1 MKKHRRLL
9 DKSPIL
15 GFSKRILVLIAIFSV
30 VFVSGSAFALD
41 NGRSTKEAEFFGV
54 NYDTKEIDFKLQ
66 VKSPDVPD
74 TGNHGFLTSE
84 VENLGSENKTFISP
98 IIICLIAT
106 IVAFL
111 VLTKAKTFQ
120 RKNIQSSK
128 SFGLYSSNRRTFQK
142 IKNPAL
148 LLAICFGLGVSSPFF
163 IFESISSIATTG
175 VEKINFKEH
184 DFDADIEKGINPFGI
199 ALKEA
204 KSQSTSDTDFS
215 ITEVK
220 LEAET
225 YNPTGYLIFIDAGCI
240 YTNQAISQLTGE
252 TTTIC
257 DEEASTDL
265 VGEKAKIPS
274 IKEDMSIEDFKKQKK
289 AGWGWSKDGK
299 NFHSVDTPL
308 TFEDLT
314 LENPSVSIYFAVKS
328 SAEIPGGTY
337 KITNQITAVTND
349 VNNEFAEYRLA
360 YDDGTSE
367 TKTFYKREPGH
378 FKIKS
383 PADSTGFDGWAE
395 TGGSDKATYQPGDD
409 FEPTLLTTI
418 LYAVRKYDYQI
429 NFKQGY
435 YFHEYYVDDI
445 STPSIVEPCDTTN
458 YQCGEDEEEIKRRA
472 GLAQYDLAN
481 DKEGE
486 KHFEYYVKDKA
497 SKTEPIMINLNEK
510 DSKGDYLYVPRLKG
524 YTFLGWT
531 DFDFTKTESTENSC
545 KISDLESHDDAVVIY
560 REEAM
565 SELEAAIVCLKDNG
579 NFYEFDS
586 NANKFVPLASEAET
600 QNGESEEDSSSE
612 QNEEENT
619 EDDRVFVY
627 VNSASQKL
635 TLHAVYKLNPI
646 QYRIDYYSEDDTSS
660 TPSSS
665 SSVEEPCDEIKT
677 SNCKIHNGR
686 IANAV
691 LKTPAPDKQWVSR
704 TNGGTYTNEERLAIS
719 WEDMLNATSDNGN
732 STLGIESLDEKTIVS
747 TGSTSGR
754 TLSSNSKSTTK
765 NLLLA
770 LNSNLENDEETTEEE
785 SEDEK
790 QEEKTTET
798 TEPTEPKKA
807 EKRAAPAASST
818 ETEKTEEEKDEN
830 LKEQTDDNGT
840 TLLFYDDTSTVS
852 PYYTRPLGVKE
863 ETLSEEP
870 ESNIVT
876 TICII
881 VLIVSG
887 LGITAIILFPVLSK
901 NHAKK
906 QTLPK
911 F

>member
-15 GFSKRILVLIAIFSV
+15 GFSKRILVLIAIFSI
-30 VFVSGSAFALD
+30 VFVSGSAFAAR
-41 NGRSTKEAEFFGV
+41 NTGEAEFFKSNYVTQPIVYEV
-54 NYDTKEIDFKLQ
+54 NVQ
-66 VKSPDVPD
+66 SSAASVPE
-74 TGNHGFLTSE
+74 TGNHGFLTGNIESYT
-84 VENLGSENKTFISP
+84 SENKTFISP
-98 IIICLIAT
+98 IIVCLVAT

-111 VLTKAKTFQ
+111 ALTKAKSFQ
-120 RKNIQSSK
+120 RKNAQSSK
-128 SFGLYSSNRRTFQK
+128 TFGLSGSSQKTFQK

-175 VEKINFKEH
+175 VEKINYKEH
-184 DFDADIEKGINPFGI
+184 DFDTDIAKGINPFDI
-199 ALKEA
+199 AFKEI
-204 KSQSTSDTDFS
+204 KTQSTSDTDFS
-215 ITEVK
+215 IAEVK

-225 YNPTGYLIFIDAGCI
+225 YNPTGYYIFIETGCK
-240 YTNQAISQLTGE
+240 YTNRLAE
-252 TTTIC
+252 KTIC
-257 DEEASTDL
+257 DEEANTDL

-274 IKEDMSIEDFKKQKK
+274 IKESMSIDDLKKQKK
-289 AGWGWSKDGK
+289 AGWGWSTDGK
-299 NFHSVDTPL
+299 NFYSADTPL
-308 TFEDLT
+308 P
-314 LENPSVSIYFAVKS
+314 LENGGSVYFAIRS
-328 SAEIPGGTY
+328 SAEIPSGKY
-337 KITNQITAVTND
+337 KITNQITAITND
-349 VNNEFAEYRLA
+349 INNEFAEYKLA

-367 TKTFYKREPGH
+367 TKTFYKKDPGH

-383 PADSTGFDGWAE
+383 PADPTGFKGWAE
-395 TGGSDKATYQPGDD
+395 TGGSDKATYQPGSE
-409 FEPTLLTTI
+409 FTPILLNTI
-418 LYAVRKYDYQI
+418 LYAVYEKEEVTYNITFD
-429 NFKQGY
+429 QGY
-435 YFHEYYVDDI
+435 YFQEMIEKYNAEGEVIGY
-445 STPSIVEPCDTTN
+445 EPCSSTN
-458 YQCGEDEEEIKRRA
+458 EDYYCGEDENENKKRA
-472 GLAQYDLAN
+472 G
-481 DKEGE
+481 E
-486 KHFEYYVKDKA
+486 KKYQPIDGTDHFRYIVKGIS
-497 SKTEPIMINLNEK
+497 SKTTEDEYQINLNELDNTEPGK
-510 DSKGDYLYVPRLKG
+510 PIYVPMLKG

-531 DFDFTKTESTENSC
+531 DFDPDICN
-545 KISDLESHDDAVVIY
+545 INMIESHDGTGAND
-560 REEAM
+560 ET
-565 SELEAAIVCLKDNG
+565 ELENTIACLKDKEKG
-579 NFYEFDS
+579 TFYHFDS
-586 NANKFVPLASEAET
+586 NTRKFEILSSDT
-600 QNGESEEDSSSE
+600 SEETT
-612 QNEEENT
+612 NAIITLTPEN
-619 EDDRVFVY
+619 
-627 VNSASQKL
+627 NSL
-635 TLHAVYKLNPI
+635 NFYAVYKLNEI
-646 QYRIDYYSEDDTSS
+646 TYGIDYYNDAG
-660 TPSSS
+660 
-665 SSVEEPCDEIKT
+665 IKT
-677 SNCKIHNGR
+677 GTQITGFAKMNTYNGR
-686 IANAV
+686 IATATLDDSYLWQEIQLRDGEWQEGRPFCN
-691 LKTPAPDKQWVSR
+691 KTGNKYEADMF
-704 TNGGTYTNEERLAIS
+704 AI
-719 WEDMLNATSDNGN
+719 WEDLANINTDG
-732 STLGIESLDEKTIVS
+732 KTIS
-747 TGSTSGR
+747 LMSLKPASSEICTDDSTSGR